1 LTGVGLKLPDLI
13 SFQHFENLFLTYPMQ
28 NFQSTL
34 ENFHTR
40 LWQFHIPVPDELA
53 EGFIEGDN
61 ERVICKINNA
71 EPYPAAIMKGKEYYF
86 ILVNQQLRNRLGISE
101 GDKVSVTLEKDR
113 SEYGHEMPEELQV
126 LLDQDGEGNA
136 FFQALTK
143 GKQRALIYLVNKVK
157 NPNSRLNKSLAI
169 ISHLK
174 EVHGALDFKA
184 LNEKIKYYNNLDKK
198 W

>member
-1 LTGVGLKLPDLI
+1 MK
-13 SFQHFENLFLTYPMQ
+13 

-34 ENFHTR
+34 ENFHIR
-40 LWQFHIPVPDELA
+40 LWQFHIPIPDELA
-53 EGFIEGDN
+53 ELFIEGDN
-61 ERVICKINNA
+61 KRVTCKINTA
-71 EPYPAAIMKGKEYYF
+71 ESYPAAIMKCKEYYF
-86 ILVNQQLRNRLGISE
+86 ILVNQQLRSRLGISE
-101 GDKVSVTLEKDR
+101 GDKVSVILEKDR

-126 LLDQDGEGNA
+126 LMDQDEEGYG

-157 NPNSRLNKSLAI
+157 NPTSRLNKSLAI

>member
-1 LTGVGLKLPDLI
+1 MK
-13 SFQHFENLFLTYPMQ
+13 

-34 ENFHTR
+34 ENFNTR

-53 EGFIEGDN
+53 TLFFDGN
-61 ERVICKINNA
+61 NKRVICKVNNT
-71 EPYPAAIMKGKEYYF
+71 EPYPAAIMKCKDYSF
-86 ILVNQQLRNRLGISE
+86 VLVNKQLRQRLTLSE
-101 GDKVSVTLEKDR
+101 GDKVRVTLEKDH

-126 LLDQDGEGNA
+126 LMDQDEEGNQ

-169 ISHLK
+169 VSHLK
-174 EVHGALDFKA
+174 DVNGALDFKA
-184 LNEKIKYYNNLDKK
+184 LNEKIKYYNNLDKN